1 MEQAVEPGAPINDEV
16 PHQRSHDRQY
26 LCIAS
31 PPADKTG
38 SILHS
43 GDQGFI
49 EQVSR
54 YYPQLEA
61 AALEQLGLLKEQLR
75 HTKGDKFWTAATEG
89 LAQLLGAEYAFISKR
104 MFVDL
109 ENPNIALPPLGDKDS
124 CLLGMSIYYAGG
136 ENTESFNALRAKYVG
151 YNCPCAYMKHDKT
164 LLIPKNLS
172 QLLPNNPNPLPES
185 PEGYLAV
192 PLSYWSEKTHST
204 VTFGHFGVMWTEAG
218 VANRRLSFAF
228 LESLMHGVQDVIG
241 NQFVEQR
248 LINDSEQVL
257 KDDVPER
264 RAPTAN
270 VFTRA
275 ESTQEPATPSY
286 SLKSFA
292 RSLSHELRTPM
303 QGVVG
308 MLDVMFAQVQT
319 ASEHHLDPTL
329 HEMFLSLKEGIE
341 IVQDSARRAVE
352 AADNIVHAYDM
363 DMSVPDGPPADSN
376 DEIDG
381 LEETQ
386 LTVPLPPTPNESVSP
401 RRRHKRPFSSLEIPD
416 TQEHPSKIRRS
427 ETNDEFNKQTPPSP
441 HDSVAPCSTVEGLIA
456 PGIRLTNVRQT
467 LQEIINDV
475 LNIGRPNAKIALPID
490 GGEEIEV
497 RRHNSGFPQENVQ
510 NVKWTVDPVVPETI
524 MTDEKDFVGLISRI
538 LHNAVKFTET
548 GLINITVRLSTRAR
562 SLVIAIEDS
571 GPGIPLSFMPKLFK
585 AFSKED
591 DSLTRASEGL
601 GLGLMV
607 AKGLARK
614 LRGDILVVRSATEGP
629 KRGTEFQIRIPIVS
643 GDNSRPHSPFGSP
656 SPSRRSLH
664 SNQSSSQSPHRAT
677 PPVGHHSRTC
687 SGASKMEAPT
697 SDAMPPPTPPIS
709 ESPAA
714 SYIRSTRPVST
725 IIPQILRMDEIS
737 ASKLSKLSIR
747 LPRSF
752 LVVEDN
758 VVLRKILVRMLK
770 DFGYT
775 NIIEAH
781 DGAHAVKQAEKHLDR
796 LRKGEVAFNI
806 DVVLMD
812 LWMPRMNG
820 YEAFKRIQAMFQ
832 DHPPVVLAVTAD
844 VTDEATMKVVNSG
857 MKGPLTKPYKM
868 KDLERNLLEF
878 C

>member
-1 MEQAVEPGAPINDEV
+1 MEQAVEPGYATKDDV
-16 PHQRSHDRQY
+16 QHQSHDRKY
-26 LCIAS
+26 LCIGTS
-31 PPADKTG
+31 VDNPG
-38 SILHS
+38 IVLNS

-49 EQVSR
+49 NQVSS
-54 YYPQLEA
+54 YYSPLEA
-61 AALEQLGLLKEQLR
+61 AALEQLAQLKEQLR
-75 HTKGDKFWTAATEG
+75 HSKGDKFWTAATEG
-89 LAQLLGAEYAFISKR
+89 LAQLLGAEYAFIFKR
-104 MFVDL
+104 MYVDL
-109 ENPNIALPPLGDKDS
+109 VNPKITLPPLGDQDS
-124 CLLGMSIYYAGG
+124 CVLGMSIYYTGN
-136 ENTESFNALRAKYVG
+136 ETTESFNSIRAKYFG

-164 LLIPKNLS
+164 LLIPKDLS
-172 QLLPNNPNPLPES
+172 ILLPNNPNPLPES
-185 PEGYLAV
+185 PQGYFAV
-192 PLSYWSEKTHST
+192 PLSYWSEKTQST

-218 VANRRLSFAF
+218 LAKRRLSFPF
-228 LESLMHGVQDVIG
+228 LESLMHGLQDLISA
-241 NQFVEQR
+241 QFLEQH
-248 LINDSEQVL
+248 LVNDSELILTDEQSQSCPSAA
-257 KDDVPER
+257 KP
-264 RAPTAN
+264 
-270 VFTRA
+270 FIKTR
-275 ESTQEPATPSY
+275 SIPEPATPSY

-319 ASEHHLDPTL
+319 ASENHLDPNL
-329 HEMFLSLKEGIE
+329 HEVFLSLKESIE

-363 DMSVPDGPPADSN
+363 DMSVPDGPPPG
-376 DEIDG
+376 DG
-381 LEETQ
+381 DDIGDLEDTQ
-386 LTVPLPPTPNESVSP
+386 PTVPVLPTPTDSVSP
-401 RRRHKRPFSSLEIPD
+401 RRHHKRQFSSLEIPD
-416 TQEHPSKIRRS
+416 TQHHPNKLRRS
-427 ETNDEFNKQTPPSP
+427 DGTEDTRKATPPSP
-441 HDSVAPCSTVEGLIA
+441 HDSVVPCSTVEGLIA
-456 PGIRLTNVRQT
+456 PGIRLTNVRST
-467 LQEIINDV
+467 LQEVINDV
-475 LNIGRPNAKIALPID
+475 LNIGRPNSKIALPSD

-497 RRHNSGFPQENVQ
+497 RRHNSGFPHELVQ
-510 NVKWTVDPVVPETI
+510 NVKWTVDTAVPETI

-548 GLINITVRLSTRAR
+548 GLISITVRLSSRAR
-562 SLVIAIEDS
+562 SLVIAVEDS
-571 GPGIPLSFMPKLFK
+571 GPGIPVSFMPKLFK
-585 AFSKED
+585 PFSKED

-643 GDNSRPHSPFGSP
+643 GDGSRQSSPFGSP
-656 SPSRRSLH
+656 SPSRGSLL
-664 SNQSSSQSPHRAT
+664 SIQSSSQSPHRTTSPA
-677 PPVGHHSRTC
+677 GLHSRTC

-697 SDAMPPPTPPIS
+697 SDAMPPPTPPVS

-714 SYIRSTRPVST
+714 SYVRSTRALSG
-725 IIPQILRMDEIS
+725 IIPQILRLDEIPTT
-737 ASKLSKLSIR
+737 KLPKLAIR

-758 VVLRKILVRMLK
+758 VVLRKILVRMLR

-775 NIIEAH
+775 NILEAH
-781 DGAHAVKQAEKHLDR
+781 DGAQAVKQAEKHLEK
-796 LRKGEVAFNI
+796 LRRGEVLYDI

-820 YEAFKRIQAMFQ
+820 YEAFKRIRAMYG

-868 KDLERNLLEF
+868 KELERNLLEF